1 MIEGRIA
8 ANGREALIF
17 LTVLGVREREV
28 EAVVDT
34 GFTEYLTLPGDLIR
48 DLSLPLR
55 GYGEVMLA
63 DGSVVEVGIY
73 RAQVLWHGKQ
83 RGIEVQESEGGPLVG
98 MGLLQGGSLYVEA
111 VPGGR
116 VVIEEFL
123 QRSSPMQT

>member
-1 MIEGRIA
+1 MIEGRISA
-8 ANGREALIF
+8 DGREALVAVV
-17 LTVLGVREREV
+17 VLGSHERKV
-28 EAVVDT
+28 EAVIDT
-34 GFTEYLTLPGDLIR
+34 GFTEHLTLPGDLIH

-73 RAQVLWHGKQ
+73 RARVVWHGA
-83 RGIEVQESEGGPLVG
+83 RRRIEVQESDGGPLVG

-116 VVIEEFL
+116 VVVEESL
-123 QRSSPMQT
+123 RPGSRSET